1 MGGDAKKIQAFSTCQ
16 YSKSTGVARP
26 KMETLT
32 RSLPFSGSISSMVPS
47 WLWNGPSHTR
57 TGSPTANSTLGD
69 GFRIQQGQKVFHL
82 ALAHGEGGV
91 AGAGNADDTV
101 NLLDKVP
108 KVLVQGAVRFQ
119 QVHVGINIPGK
130 EFAVTFR
137 FFAVAHFG
145 NKFRGDFHPVNEVGK
160 LGVLR
165 LADDAVTNAVFLSG
179 EDVKDIP
186 LFVRLWGTGHDRRKK
201 WGE

>member
-1 MGGDAKKIQAFSTCQ
+1 M
-16 YSKSTGVARP
+16 REP
-26 KMETLT
+26 
-32 RSLPFSGSISSMVPS
+32 
-47 WLWNGPSHTR
+47 
-57 TGSPTANSTLGD
+57 
-69 GFRIQQGQKVFHL
+69 
-82 ALAHGEGGV
+82 
-91 AGAGNADDTV
+91 GNADDTV

-160 LGVLR
+160 LGVFR

>member
-1 MGGDAKKIQAFSTCQ
+1 M
-16 YSKSTGVARP
+16 
-26 KMETLT
+26 
-32 RSLPFSGSISSMVPS
+32 
-47 WLWNGPSHTR
+47 
-57 TGSPTANSTLGD
+57 
-69 GFRIQQGQKVFHL
+69 
-82 ALAHGEGGV
+82 
-91 AGAGNADDTV
+91 
-101 NLLDKVP
+101 
-108 KVLVQGAVRFQ
+108 
-119 QVHVGINIPGK
+119 
-130 EFAVTFR
+130 TFR

-160 LGVLR
+160 LGVFR